1 MMVSER
7 ERTAY
12 GAEYDYASLRND
24 RYARYDYDRSYE
36 EERNRTSQSYR
47 DSLMDSLER
56 PANRSRL
63 ERADENR
70 YGFYMQNIN
79 AGENNYDKFW
89 DAKQNKQSNQPEQ
102 KDNHNKRLAFLVTYI
117 VIAVVALVA
126 VTLSVVGLGDKTT
139 TIVSK
144 KVETETVT
152 VMANAETD
160 DVILAGIVAAEQ
172 EEEEASVVGGQ
183 NYIMLKSGEVVAV
196 EAPQRAQEAKEEEG
210 GFDKFCNWL
219 NNVFGG

>member
-12 GAEYDYASLRND
+12 GAEYDYASLRSD

-89 DAKQNKQSNQPEQ
+89 DAKQNKQQPEQ
-102 KDNHNKRLAFLVTYI
+102 NKTHNKRLAFLVTYI

-144 KVETETVT
+144 KVETETLT
-152 VMANAETD
+152 ANAETD
-160 DVILAGIVAAEQ
+160 NVILAGIAASEQEQ
-172 EEEEASVVGGQ
+172 EEASFGGGE